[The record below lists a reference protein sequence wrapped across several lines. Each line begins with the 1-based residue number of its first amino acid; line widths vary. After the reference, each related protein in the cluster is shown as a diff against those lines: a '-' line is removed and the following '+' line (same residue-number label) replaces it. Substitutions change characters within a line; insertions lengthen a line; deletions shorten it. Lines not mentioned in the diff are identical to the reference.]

1 MKIHLGKTTIGF
13 LLLLT
18 GLTGKTQSTLYN
30 YPKTAVPIKDVV
42 LEDNFWLPKIKT
54 IQDTTVHYAL
64 NKCKSEG
71 RMENFLIAG
80 GKMQGKVRGKMP
92 FDDTDLY
99 KIIEGASYTL
109 ISKPN
114 PLLDATLDSV
124 ISIIRIGQEPDGY
137 LTTWFTIDRMNPP
150 AKWVE
155 PSPNRWEAEKKSHEL
170 YNSGHLFEAAAAH
183 FRATG
188 KRNFLEIALK
198 NADLLV
204 ANFGPDRLKIP
215 PGHEI
220 IETGL
225 VQLFQ
230 ITKNVKYL
238 ELAKFYLDQ
247 RGDSTSH
254 KLFGDYSQDHLS
266 VTRQDQAVG
275 HAVRAVYLYAGMTDI
290 AAICHDAAYRKA
302 IDKIWNNMVTKK
314 MYLTGG
320 IGSRHQQEAFGQD
333 YELPNLTAY
342 NETCAAI
349 GDVSWN
355 HRLFLLTGHA
365 KYYDIIERSLYNG
378 LISGISLDGKNFFY
392 PNPLESDGKYL
403 FNKGACTRS
412 SWFDCSCCP
421 TNLIRFIPSIPGL
434 IYATDQAGLF
444 VNLFA
449 SSHAS
454 IKVQNSEVQLTQ
466 RTDYP
471 WKGEIRISLQTDTK
485 SLFTVRI
492 RIPGWAQ
499 NEVLPSDLYSYI
511 GKSSGKITLK
521 VNGKTIR
528 PQLKNGYAEITREWT
543 GNDQIELNLP
553 MQIRRVKSNDK
564 LEGNHNLVALE
575 YGPLVYCAEAID
587 NQKPIAEVTIPR
599 GAKLRIFETRV
610 MEERANLIK
619 VDQAIES
626 SPSNQNNRTIQGS
639 GLTLVPYYLWSNRG
653 VGQMKVWIPEQS
665 PSVKASGKI
674 Q

>member
-1 MKIHLGKTTIGF
+1 MRILFGKTTFGL

-18 GLTGKTQSTLYN
+18 GLTGKTQSTLYD
-30 YPKTAVPIKDVV
+30 YPNTAVPIKNVV
-42 LEDNFWLPKIKT
+42 LEDNFWLPKIRT

-71 RMENFLIAG
+71 RMESFLIAG

-150 AKWVE
+150 AKWVK
-155 PSPNRWEAEKKSHEL
+155 PSPNRWEAEKMSHEL

-204 ANFGPDRLKIP
+204 SNFGPGKLRIP

-254 KLFGDYSQDHLS
+254 KLFGDYSQDHLQ

-290 AAICHDAAYRKA
+290 AAIYHDAAYKNA
-302 IDKIWNNMVTKK
+302 IDKIWENMVTKK

-320 IGSRHQQEAFGQD
+320 IGSRHEGEAFGPD

-421 TNLIRFIPSIPGL
+421 TNLIRFIPSLPGL
-434 IYATDQAGLF
+434 IYATDKSGLF

-449 SSHAS
+449 SSHATV
-454 IKVQNSEVQLTQ
+454 KVQNSQVQLIQ

-471 WKGEIRISLQTDTK
+471 WKGEIRIALKTDSK
-485 SLFTVRI
+485 SNFTVRI

-499 NEVLPSDLYSYI
+499 NQVLPGDLYSYL
-511 GKSSGKITLK
+511 GENSGKITLK

-528 PQLKNGYAEITREWT
+528 PLLKNGYAEITREWT
-543 GNDQIELNLP
+543 GDEQIELNLP
-553 MQIRRVKSNDK
+553 MQIRRIKTNDK
-564 LEGNHNLVALE
+564 VEGNLNLVALE
-575 YGPLVYCAEAID
+575 CGPLVYCAEAID
-587 NQKPIAEVTIPR
+587 NQNPISEATIPQ
-599 GAKLRIFETRV
+599 GAKLSIFQTRV
-610 MEERANLIK
+610 KAEQANLIRVEPVTPFSSTNQK
-619 VDQAIES
+619 NQAI
-626 SPSNQNNRTIQGS
+626 PYP

-653 VGQMKVWIPEQS
+653 VGQMKVWFPVQS
-665 PSVKASGKI
+665 L
-674 Q
+674 